1 MRIRKPK
8 AVICDIDG
16 CLLDSQGVLEEAE
29 LNTTNSNDKWRYF
42 EKYANDRDKVA
53 FNYALGDILNN
64 LRNGGYKIIFSTAR
78 SEAIKI
84 GTRIRLKT
92 ELGFTGDLYM
102 RPLDNFDSSAD
113 VKAKHLKTI
122 RNYYDVLMAIDD
134 DESNIKMFSE
144 SGLQTLKCTI
154 KKKGGKNGA

>member
-1 MRIRKPK
+1 MRIGKPK

-29 LNTTNSNDKWRYF
+29 ANTTNSNDKWRYF
-42 EKYANDRDKVA
+42 EKYANDRNKVA
-53 FNYALGDILNN
+53 FNYVLGNMLNDM
-64 LRNGGYKIIFSTAR
+64 RNNGYKIIFSTAR

-84 GTRIRLKT
+84 ATKIRLKA
-92 ELGFTGDLYM
+92 ELGFMGDLYM

-113 VKAKHLKTI
+113 VKAMHLKTI
-122 RNYYDVLMAIDD
+122 KNYYDVRMAIDD

-144 SGLQTLKCTI
+144 SGLRTIKYTI